1 MKIIVIMKG
10 RIFTK
15 EIKTKT
21 EENSKYLEYWPFLIL
36 LFKYN
41 WTKRNE
47 YKHANSS
54 NIYCFKDIE
63 YVKITG
69 ENKIITKPKIEI

>member
-1 MKIIVIMKG
+1 MKG
-10 RIFTK
+10 IIFTK

-41 WTKRNE
+41 
-47 YKHANSS
+47 
-54 NIYCFKDIE
+54 
-63 YVKITG
+63 
-69 ENKIITKPKIEI
+69 